1 MLFSLIY
8 PRPRTGVPSEDDS
21 GSLSQNK
28 RHLMCAV
35 SVTAS
40 TRLNQL
46 LHDAEPRIVLRLR
59 YNFYV
64 QPSVAQP
71 AKSYLKEQIYCSK
84 V

>member
-35 SVTAS
+35 FRMAS
-40 TRLNQL
+40 ELLNNHPTTQNL
-46 LHDAEPRIVLRLR
+46 V
-59 YNFYV
+59 
-64 QPSVAQP
+64 
-71 AKSYLKEQIYCSK
+71 
-84 V
+84 